1 MKVIKNFNL
10 VNELTLPEQVKSA
23 LHSELIIPFD
33 GCLNTTADFWSEYD
47 TFLILLEESDVDDS
61 LVDIDEDIQYFI
73 QYVTDN
79 PEFVVLLNDD
89 TCPYLLA
96 LSVTTDAGG
105 GCYLLAPLTSKT
117 TAATTL
123 SKIL

>member
-10 VNELTLPEQVKSA
+10 VNGLALPEQVKTA
-23 LHSELIIPFD
+23 LNNELISPFD

-47 TFLILLEESDVDDS
+47 TFLILLEESDVDSS
-61 LVDIDEDIQYFI
+61 LLDADENIQYFI
-73 QYVTDN
+73 QRVIDN

-96 LSVTTDAGG
+96 LSVITDAGG

-117 TAATTL
+117 AAVTTL
-123 SKIL
+123 SKLI

>member
-23 LHSELIIPFD
+23 LHSELTIPFD
-33 GCLNTTADFWSEYD
+33 GDVNSTTDFWHEYD
-47 TFLILLEESDVDDS
+47 TFLILLEEGDVDSS
-61 LVDIDEDIQYFI
+61 LVDADEDIQYFI

-79 PEFVVLLNDD
+79 PEFVILLNDD

-96 LSVTTDAGG
+96 LSVTTTAGG

-117 TAATTL
+117 SAITIL
-123 SKIL
+123 SKLI